1 MIRVSA
7 VVPCTSNADDLAF
20 ESLAD
25 AVAATDGLAGAR
37 VVGGHM
43 VGLLLSAFPVP
54 GLVVRRTVDADSG
67 ISTEIAAGDV
77 VVARLVELGY
87 EARAGNRFERNGRTI
102 DLLVESPDTRFRPR
116 EIGGRQFDAT
126 PGLNLALDSDPVDVA
141 TTVVFPDGSDRE
153 MLVRVPTVEIAT
165 VLKSYALWQRMAAKD
180 LADLHHLLEIRDRHG
195 AEAIGG
201 WKLDREPPSGRRLDA
216 ARALRAITR
225 RDPRFTTADVSPERF
240 IALVR
245 EHVASPR

>member
-1 MIRVSA
+1 MIRASA

-67 ISTEIAAGDV
+67 ISTEIAAGDI
-77 VVARLVELGY
+77 VVARLGDLGY
-87 EARAGNRFERNGRTI
+87 AASAGNRFERNGRTI
-102 DLLVESPDTRFRPR
+102 DLLVESPDALFRAR

-126 PGLNLALDSDPVDVA
+126 PGLGLALQSEPIEVV
-141 TTVVFPDGSDRE
+141 TTVVFTDGSDRE
-153 MLVRVPTVEIAT
+153 LLVRVPTVEIAT
-165 VLKSYALWQRMAAKD
+165 VLKSYALRHRMAAKD

-201 WKLDREPPSGRRLDA
+201 WKLDREPAAGRRLDA
-216 ARALRAITR
+216 ARVLRAITR
-225 RDPRFTTADVSPERF
+225 RDSRFATAGVSPERF

-245 EHVASPR
+245 EHVAPV

>member
-1 MIRVSA
+1 MIRASA

-37 VVGGHM
+37 VVGGHT

-67 ISTEIAAGDV
+67 ISTEIAAGEV
-77 VVARLVELGY
+77 VVARL
-87 EARAGNRFERNGRTI
+87 R
-102 DLLVESPDTRFRPR
+102 
-116 EIGGRQFDAT
+116 
-126 PGLNLALDSDPVDVA
+126 
-141 TTVVFPDGSDRE
+141 
-153 MLVRVPTVEIAT
+153 
-165 VLKSYALWQRMAAKD
+165 
-180 LADLHHLLEIRDRHG
+180 
-195 AEAIGG
+195 AIGG

-225 RDPRFTTADVSPERF
+225 RDPRFATAGVSPERF

-245 EHVASPR
+245 ERVAPV